1 MDLIYKEII
10 LEKLRTKPNREYI
23 RQLQHFVDHN
33 QEINFNQFQTFRKRK
48 KFDDFKREYEMDI
61 NLFKDDCVEVIHY
74 LGQIYI
80 QVLSNGLYCITKAHV
95 PNLED
100 DEYQSPKL
108 EDIEKIYWIEQIMKS
123 KSIDYGQ
130 N

>member
-33 QEINFNQFQTFRKRK
+33 QEISFNQFQSFRKRK
-48 KFDDFKREYEMDI
+48 SVDDFKREYEVDVDF
-61 NLFKDDCVEVIHY
+61 FKDDCVEVIHY

-80 QVLSNGLYCITKAHV
+80 QVLSNGLYCITKTHV

-100 DEYQSPKL
+100 PEYQSPKL
-108 EDIEKIYWIEQIMKS
+108 EDIEKIYWIEQLMKS